1 VEAPPG
7 RCGRQPRRSHW
18 KITGYATNAVEFRKK
33 LRFFRTLLEFIM
45 TRDVNWPCAWFT
57 CDARASGNFCHEINF
72 QIVRG
77 DSYRFRDSGRDSG
90 SNAAVLNV
98 MEALRTNF
106 PRLNFSTPNV
116 ND

>member
-1 VEAPPG
+1 
-7 RCGRQPRRSHW
+7 
-18 KITGYATNAVEFRKK
+18 
-33 LRFFRTLLEFIM
+33 M